1 MRRARSSPG
10 SDPRVDRP
18 TDDDAPR
25 VARIVR
31 PAVRRTMNLLVLFVA
46 GHLLGDFLFQTRA
59 MVEGKGRPPV
69 LAAHAALVIAA
80 HLMALAPFWS
90 APIGLAVLGIGISH
104 ALIDAAKVRWGGP
117 RRDDLAVFLLDQ
129 AAHLAVAIIAWL
141 LLLRLSG
148 PPALVLPAEWLGPWV
163 AALATLAVFAFNG
176 MGGSSIVTGVL
187 ATLKARLEE
196 QEERSGIPGSGR
208 LIGIL
213 ERMLTLILIVL
224 GQWAAIL
231 LLVTAKS
238 IARFEEL
245 KDRRFAEYYLVG
257 TLTSLLVAT
266 VTGLLLRALLVS

>member
-1 MRRARSSPG
+1 
-10 SDPRVDRP
+10 
-18 TDDDAPR
+18 
-25 VARIVR
+25 
-31 PAVRRTMNLLVLFVA
+31 MNLLVLLVA

-59 MVEGKGRPPV
+59 MVEGKDRPPV

-80 HLMALAPFWS
+80 HLLALAPFWS
-90 APIGLAVLGIGISH
+90 APIGLAVLGIGVSH
-104 ALIDAAKVRWGGP
+104 ALIDAVKVRWGGP

-129 AAHLAVAIIAWL
+129 AAHLTVAIIAWL
-141 LLLRLSG
+141 LLLHLSG
-148 PPALVLPAEWLGPWV
+148 PAALVLPAEWLEPWV
-163 AALATLAVFAFNG
+163 EALATVAVFAFNG

-187 ATLKARLEE
+187 ATLNARLED

-213 ERMLTLILIVL
+213 ERTLTLILIVL